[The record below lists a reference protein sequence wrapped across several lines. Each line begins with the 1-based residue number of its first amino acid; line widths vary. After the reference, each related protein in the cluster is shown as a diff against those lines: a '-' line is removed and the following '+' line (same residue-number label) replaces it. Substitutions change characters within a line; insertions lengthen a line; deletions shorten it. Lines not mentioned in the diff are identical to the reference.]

1 MSQFFRKIWLIFIVL
16 KYKHIPQTG
25 AENRSIRGLLLAQRV
40 SDVFPGISFLIPH
53 YQNIKHIIENWLIN
67 RLSAKRKEFP
77 GIV

>member
-1 MSQFFRKIWLIFIVL
+1 MAQYAPEWWPTIRQNAGPVWSRIV
-16 KYKHIPQTG
+16 
-25 AENRSIRGLLLAQRV
+25 SIRGLLLAQRV